1 MAKNYINLLRFIIL
15 FIFLNFF
22 SLKINA
28 QCAGT
33 DGQKVICDIENPA
46 NESLSLFSL
55 LGGSP
60 VPGGTWSDNNN
71 LKGLD
76 PATGIL
82 RPQLITRGGVYKYTY
97 TAPSTAGCT
106 NNKAVV
112 TITIGAFQGV
122 GSQATVCNDSNYFNL
137 FTAFDS
143 NSMGP
148 HSNGQWTNSEGK
160 VVPQSI
166 FIGDIDKKTTLQFTY
181 TVPPVLECSP
191 ASKSTTVTVTVLR
204 APKPGD
210 PEHLRLCGTT
220 DLAGYTNLD
229 LNDRLKD
236 EDLGGTWTGPGI
248 TSDTDH
254 NVNLQ
259 ELFDTSGPGLYTFT
273 YTVLAVPDNYICS
286 NKSTDVLVLLE
297 KRIDF
302 TGSKVVVTKD
312 ICETEISTATYYAT
326 ITQGPDGIPV
336 GEYDV
341 TYTVTGLVSG
351 TETVRGSFINGEFSF
366 PIKSS
371 YFQQVGK
378 STITVTGIASTSSS
392 NTCTNI
398 FSPFS
403 TVLTIS
409 PLPRLNGAV
418 LTSTPTCQNK
428 AGLMQLDAPQLLD
441 GDYRITYNINGD
453 NIATGQTAVIKAV
466 GGKATFEV
474 PGNLNVKSGLSV
486 IIILN
491 IVNITNPTPQCAS
504 PANVG
509 GNLTIN
515 PLPNATTVS
524 VAVNNYCLN
533 DPVSVAISGLGNLTN
548 AKISY
553 ELSDSNTSTVQTI
566 TQAVTNGRIDF
577 VIPAALL
584 SNIGSTKITLL
595 NLTNTVTS
603 CDVNLT
609 NVTDDFILYPLP
621 VAPNVENQQFCKVD
635 EATIANLEPRGA
647 QYKWYN
653 SPTAI
658 TPLAS
663 TLLLQSGN
671 YYVKETSAN
680 GCASEASM
688 VVVTIND
695 SPIPVLNSDGQNF
708 CGLKNPTIAD
718 LSNNTNMPSTVV
730 WYDAPNAGNLL
741 ASSTP
746 LTEQGRYYGFN
757 FPDTGCFSSG
767 YIEVTV
773 TLTSCDDVPNDF
785 FVPDGFSP
793 NGDGTNDSFVIKDI
807 EFLYPDYTLE
817 IYNRYGIEMYKG
829 DKNKPAWDGK
839 NYEKSGIAGGIA
851 PNGVY
856 FYVLHFNKGN
866 KSPKQGRLYLNR

>member
-1 MAKNYINLLRFIIL
+1 MAKNYINLLKFIII

-22 SLKINA
+22 STKINA

-33 DGQKVICDIENPA
+33 DGQKVICDIENPV

-82 RPQLITRGGVYKYTY
+82 HPQLITKGGVYLYTY
-97 TAPSTAGCT
+97 TAPATSGCT

-148 HSNGQWTNSEGK
+148 HSNGRWTNSLGEF
-160 VVPQSI
+160 VEPSI
-166 FIGDIDKKTTLQFTY
+166 YIGDIDKKTTLQFTY
-181 TVPPVLECSP
+181 TVPPVLQCSP
-191 ASKSTTVTVTVLR
+191 ASKSTTVLVTVLR
-204 APKPGD
+204 APKPGE

-229 LNDRLKD
+229 LNDRLTG
-236 EDLGGTWTGPGI
+236 EDNGGTWAGPGI
-248 TSDTDH
+248 TSRTDH

-259 ELFDTSGPGLYTFT
+259 ELFNTSGPGAYTFT
-273 YTVLAVPDNYICS
+273 YSVLAVPDNYVCS
-286 NKSTDVLVLLE
+286 NKSTDVIVLLE
-297 KRIDF
+297 KRLDF
-302 TGSKVVVTKD
+302 TGAKVVVAKD
-312 ICETEISTATYYAT
+312 ICESEISTATYTAT
-326 ITQGPDGIPV
+326 ITQGPDRIPD

-341 TYTVTGLVSG
+341 SYSVAGSISG
-351 TETVRGSFINGEFSF
+351 TENIRGSFVNGQFSF
-366 PIKSS
+366 PINPS
-371 YFQQVGK
+371 YFQQIGK
-378 STITVTGIASTSSS
+378 FTVTVTRIISTSSW

-403 TVLTIS
+403 TILTIS

-418 LTSTPTCQNK
+418 LSSTPTCQNK

-453 NIATGQTAVIKAV
+453 NVATGQTAIIKAV

-474 PGNLNVKSGLSV
+474 PGSLNVKSGLSV

-504 PANVG
+504 PANLG

-553 ELSDSNTSTVQTI
+553 ELSDSNISTVQTI
-566 TQAVTNGRIDF
+566 TQAVANGRIDF

-584 SNIGSTKITLL
+584 PNFGSTKITLL
-595 NLTNTVTS
+595 NITNTVTS

-609 NVTDDFILYPLP
+609 NVADDFVIYPLP
-621 VAPNVENQQFCKVD
+621 AAPVGDNQKFCKVE
-635 EATIANLEPRGA
+635 EAAIANLEPRGA
-647 QYKWYN
+647 QFKWYN
-653 SPTAI
+653 SPTST
-658 TPLAS
+658 TPLS
-663 TLLLQSGN
+663 NTLLLQSGN
-671 YYVKETSAN
+671 YYVRETSAT
-680 GCASEASM
+680 GCVSPASM
-688 VVVTIND
+688 VTVTITD
-695 SPIPVLNSDGQNF
+695 TPAPVLNSDGQNF

-718 LSNNTNMPSTVV
+718 LSNNTNMPLTVV
-730 WYDAPNAGNLL
+730 WYDAPNDGNLL
-741 ASSTP
+741 AASTP

-757 FPDTGCFSSG
+757 LPDADCFSSQ

-817 IYNRYGIEMYKG
+817 IYNRYGNGMYKG

-866 KSPKQGRLYLNR
+866 KPPQQGRLYLNR

>member
-1 MAKNYINLLRFIIL
+1 MTKNYINLLRFITI
-15 FIFLNFF
+15 FIFLNFY
-22 SLKINA
+22 SSKINA

-33 DGQKVICDIENPA
+33 DGQKIICDIENPV

-60 VPGGTWSDNNN
+60 VPGGTWSDDNN

-82 RPQLITRGGVYKYTY
+82 RPQIITKGGTYHYTY
-97 TAPSTAGCT
+97 TAPDTSGCT

-112 TITIGAFQGV
+112 TITIGAFPGV

-148 HSNGQWTNSEGK
+148 HSNGQWRNSLGEY
-160 VVPQSI
+160 VEPSI
-166 FIGDIDKKTTLQFTY
+166 YIGDIDKKTTLQFTY

-191 ASKSTTVTVTVLR
+191 ASKSTTVLVTVLR
-204 APKPGD
+204 APKPGS
-210 PEHLRLCGTT
+210 PENLQLCGSNG
-220 DLAGYTNLD
+220 LAAYTNLD
-229 LNDRLKD
+229 LNDRLTG
-236 EDLGGTWTGPGI
+236 EDSGGTWTGPGI
-248 TSDTDH
+248 TSRTDH

-259 ELFDTSGPGLYTFT
+259 ELFDTSGPGT
-273 YTVLAVPDNYICS
+273 YNFRYNVLAVPDNFICS
-286 NKSTDVLVLLE
+286 NKYSDVSIVLE
-297 KRIDF
+297 KRLDF
-302 TGSKVVVTKD
+302 TGAKIEVFSD
-312 ICETEISTATYYAT
+312 ICESSISTASYYGK
-326 ITQGPDGIPV
+326 ITQGPDSIPI
-336 GEYDV
+336 GQYELS
-341 TYTVTGLVSG
+341 YTITGPSSG
-351 TETVRGSFINGEFSF
+351 SEKILGYFINGEFIF
-366 PIKSS
+366 PINSS
-371 YFQQVGK
+371 YFRQVGK
-378 STITVTGIASTSSS
+378 FTINATKIVATSSY
-392 NTCTNI
+392 NTCTDI

-403 TVLTIS
+403 TVLTIY
-409 PLPRLNGAV
+409 PLPRLNGAT

-428 AGLMQLDAPQLLD
+428 AGLMQIDAPQLLD
-441 GDYRITYNINGD
+441 GDYRITYNVNGD
-453 NIATGQTAVIKAV
+453 NIATGQTAIIKAV

-474 PGNLNVKSGLSV
+474 PGNLNAKSGLSV
-486 IIILN
+486 ITILN
-491 IVNITNPTPQCAS
+491 IVNITSPAPQCANT
-504 PANVG
+504 ANLV
-509 GNLTIN
+509 GNLNIL

-524 VAVNNYCLN
+524 VVANNYCLN

-553 ELSDSNTSTVQTI
+553 QLSDSNVSAVQTI
-566 TQAVTNGRIDF
+566 TQAVTNGRLDF
-577 VIPAALL
+577 IIPAALL
-584 SNIGSTKITLL
+584 QNFGSTKITLL
-595 NLTNTVTS
+595 NITNTVTT

-609 NVTDDFILYPLP
+609 NIADDFVLYPLP
-621 VAPNVENQQFCKVD
+621 VAPNVTDQQFCKVD
-635 EATIANLEPRGA
+635 EAAIAILEPRGA

-653 SPTAI
+653 SPTAT

-671 YYVKETSAN
+671 YYVKETSAT
-680 GCASEASM
+680 GCVSQASM
-688 VVVTIND
+688 VTVTITD
-695 SPIPVLNSDGQNF
+695 TPAPVLNSDGQNF

-718 LSNNTNMPSTVV
+718 LSNNTNVPSTVV
-730 WYDAPNAGNLL
+730 WYDAPNDGNLL
-741 ASSTP
+741 SASTR

-773 TLTSCDDVPNDF
+773 TLTSCDDVSNDF

-807 EFLYPDYTLE
+807 EFLYPNYTLE
-817 IYNRYGIEMYKG
+817 IYNRYGVGMYKG

-856 FYVLHFNKGN
+856 FYVLHFNKDN
-866 KSPKQGRLYLNR
+866 KPPKQGRLYLNR